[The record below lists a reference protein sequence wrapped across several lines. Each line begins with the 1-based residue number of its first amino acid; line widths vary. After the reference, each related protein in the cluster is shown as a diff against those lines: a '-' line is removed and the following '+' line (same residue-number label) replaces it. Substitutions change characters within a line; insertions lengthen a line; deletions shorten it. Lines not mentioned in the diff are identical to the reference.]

1 MTKNKLILRLVL
13 YGFIISALIGVISF
27 GFIFLESNLSH
38 HLWNAILPYPWLI
51 LPICLL
57 GGVIVGSLRKKWG
70 DYPQVAHHTISE
82 LKETQTVDYR
92 HVFNNLTVALFIL
105 IFGAGVG
112 PEAALLS
119 SIVMLSVWQADK
131 LRYLYRNQEEFFS
144 LSPIDRIKHMLHP
157 TKYLVTYH
165 KDNEPNHPQL
175 TNIKK
180 FSNTL
185 FSLNGLVSFFVLMK
199 LTEQPSFIT
208 KMGETNWHLKELL
221 LLIPLVLFGYLSGQL
236 YLLLKKHMTRWFD
249 FWQNQPIKKAL
260 IGSVAIFVTAIFLPS
275 LLFSGQTSL
284 GGIPER
290 YLQFSVAFLLIVVA
304 LKLVFL
310 LICLNTGWIGGD
322 IFPIVFAAILN
333 GFAISQ
339 LFPTFDAI
347 FIAAV
352 VATSMAIVILDSPVG
367 IPIFV
372 ALFFPSQILPVLLIV
387 TLIFVAK
394 KKLTKKLAK

>member
-185 FSLNGLVSFFVLMK
+185 FSLNGLVAFFVLMK

-221 LLIPLVLFGYLSGQL
+221 LLIPLKFPLMQYF
-236 YLLLKKHMTRWFD
+236 
-249 FWQNQPIKKAL
+249 
-260 IGSVAIFVTAIFLPS
+260 
-275 LLFSGQTSL
+275 LLF
-284 GGIPER
+284 
-290 YLQFSVAFLLIVVA
+290 A
-304 LKLVFL
+304 
-310 LICLNTGWIGGD
+310 
-322 IFPIVFAAILN
+322 
-333 GFAISQ
+333 
-339 LFPTFDAI
+339 
-347 FIAAV
+347 
-352 VATSMAIVILDSPVG
+352 
-367 IPIFV
+367 
-372 ALFFPSQILPVLLIV
+372 
-387 TLIFVAK
+387 
-394 KKLTKKLAK
+394 